1 MTALN
6 VLQRFFEARDQ
17 VHYLHLE
24 TFSFSEHKALNT
36 FYEEWLDLL
45 DSFTETY
52 QGKYGRISGAI
63 SIKIDS
69 NVDARK
75 YLIDL
80 QIFLN
85 EYAEPI
91 VSEADSDLCNILADM
106 KGLVNHTLYMLTLK

>member
-6 VLQRFFEARDQ
+6 VLQRFLEARDQ
-17 VHYLHLE
+17 IHYLHLE

-52 QGKYGRISGAI
+52 QGKYGRIEGNI
-63 SIKIDS
+63 SINIDS
-69 NVDARK
+69 NCDSRK

>member
-6 VLQRFFEARDQ
+6 VLQRFLEARDQ
-17 VHYLHLE
+17 IHYLHLE
-24 TFSFSEHKALNT
+24 TLSYSEHKALDT
-36 FYEEWLDLL
+36 FYSDWLG
-45 DSFTETY
+45 FTDDFIETY

-91 VSEADSDLCNILADM
+91 VSEADSDLLNILADM